1 MPAERLSM
9 RKVREV
15 LRLKHTLGM
24 SLRQISEATGVGKTV
39 IGEYVRRARVIGIT
53 WPVPE
58 AIDDAE
64 LERRLF
70 PIPCETGAPRSAID
84 WRKVHEEMKRRSVTL
99 VLLWEEYR
107 AEHAV
112 GYGYSRFC
120 DLYGEWRKTVTST
133 MRQTHP
139 AGAKLFVDYAGDT
152 MPVFNQ
158 ITNEERPAH
167 IFIAALG
174 ASNYTYAEARW
185 SEGLADWIAAH
196 VNTFTTIGGVTKAVV
211 CDNLRAGVTK
221 PSRYEPGINRTY
233 QDLAEHY
240 GFAVLPARVRK
251 PRDKAKVE
259 VAVLIVQRF
268 VLARLRNRRFFSLV
282 ELNTAIR
289 ECVNDLNAKVMRKI
303 GKSRAELLETLDR
316 PALDALP
323 SEPYRYAEWKKCVV
337 APDYH
342 IEVDKHYYSVPSRLI
357 RATVEARI
365 TDTMVEI
372 LFKGSRIASHAR
384 SQVPHRHTTITE
396 HMPSAHRRYA
406 EWTPAKMMSVAAKI
420 GPSTIALFEAIM
432 KAKPPSRARLP
443 RLSRHPAIG
452 EELRRA
458 AGRSRL
464 PPRQRY
470 RRDELRLR
478 RLDPEAW
485 ARQSLRAGKCPGRR
499 TDPARQHPRAR
510 LLPLRRRYAHASHPR
525 PPDRTRAHRHGQ
537 STGGAAATT

>member
-1 MPAERLSM
+1 M
-9 RKVREV
+9 RKVRDV

-39 IGEYVRRARVIGIT
+39 VGEYVRRARVIGIT

-70 PIPCETGAPRSAID
+70 PIPCETGPPRAVID
-84 WRKVHEEMKRRSVTL
+84 WCKVHAEMKRRSVTL

-107 AEHAV
+107 AEHAD

-120 DLYGEWRKTVTST
+120 DLYGEWRKTVTTT

-152 MPVFNQ
+152 VPVFDQ

-221 PSRYEPGINRTY
+221 PSRYEPGINRSY

-259 VAVLIVQRF
+259 VAVQIVQRF

-384 SQVPHRHTTITE
+384 SNVPHRHTTITE

-432 KAKPPSRARLP
+432 KAKPHPEQGFRACLG
-443 RLSRHPAIG
+443 I
-452 EELRRA
+452 
-458 AGRSRL
+458 
-464 PPRQRY
+464 
-470 RRDELRLR
+470 LRLEKSYGAQR
-478 RLDPEAW
+478 VEAACHRGNDIGATSYGSVVSILKHGLDKAYAQANAPEGEPIRHANI
-485 ARQSLRAGKCPGRR
+485 RGRGYY
-499 TDPARQHPRAR
+499 H
-510 LLPLRRRYAHASHPR
+510 
-525 PPDRTRAHRHGQ
+525 
-537 STGGAAATT
+537 